1 MNDLGLFLSEQG
13 LSNAAF
19 AAALEQIMPALG
31 YPAERVAGETVRRW
45 ALPVGAPDFARPKL
59 SCTQGIYVLTDGR
72 VRPEAFADLP
82 ELDPKLRQRA
92 EQILASVKTSFA
104 TRAKAARAK
113 GGKAAAR
120 STAKLRKVRA
130 GAR

>member
-45 ALPVGAPDFARPKL
+45 AQPVGASDFARPKL
-59 SCTQGIYVLTDGR
+59 SCTQGIYVLTGGK

-82 ELDPKLRQRA
+82 KLDAQLRTKA
-92 EQILASVKTSFA
+92 DQILASVKSTFA
-104 TRAKAARAK
+104 NRARLGRVKGARGAAKSRSRLARA
-113 GGKAAAR
+113 
-120 STAKLRKVRA
+120 RA
-130 GAR
+130 GA